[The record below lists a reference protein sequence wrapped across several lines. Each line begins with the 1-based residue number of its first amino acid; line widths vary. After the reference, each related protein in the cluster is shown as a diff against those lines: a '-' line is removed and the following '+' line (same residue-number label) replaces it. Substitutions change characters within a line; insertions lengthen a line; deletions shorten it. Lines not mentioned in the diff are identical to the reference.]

1 MAKVSAK
8 HSLKNRLRELFH
20 KPGVRLSLGDIIE
33 ATNRTDQYI
42 AHAVCNLKNPR
53 YCGKG
58 IEMILIRIKDES
70 GVYYE
75 RKR

>member
-1 MAKVSAK
+1 MKVTAEL
-8 HSLKNRLRELFH
+8 SLKNRLRALFPV
-20 KPGVRLSLGDIIE
+20 PGVKLPLEHIK
-33 ATNRTDQYI
+33 TQTQRTEHYI

-75 RKR
+75 RKQ